1 MEDFPSLSYREIA
14 PSRQLACHIE
24 CYWFLTGTSGVPL
37 DCHRILPDGRME
49 IVVNLGAP
57 IRRVQPDGTV
67 ELQPRCMLV
76 GQMDQHVT
84 IRPEGRLDV
93 VGVRFRPAGAC
104 GFLCLPL
111 YQLRNQTVAAAEVL
125 SPFTDELE
133 EQLNEASCARQRV
146 SALES
151 SLLACSTQ
159 APRRDLL
166 LEAAVSRVL
175 ASAGQITV
183 DRLAQEIGV
192 GPREMERRFR
202 EKIGLGPKSLC
213 RIVRFQDV
221 FRRHGLAEEA
231 WAAVALECGYY
242 DQPHF
247 IKEFKRIT
255 GETPPELFSRL
266 DPVTGFFTQANRP
279 HW

>member
-1 MEDFPSLSYREIA
+1 MEDYLSLSYREIA
-14 PSRQLACHIE
+14 PSGRLAGHIE

-37 DCHRILPDGRME
+37 DSHRILPDGRME

-67 ELQPRCMLV
+67 ELQPRRMLV

-84 IRPEGRLDV
+84 IQPEGRLDV
-93 VGVRFRPAGAC
+93 VGVRFRPAGAF
-104 GFLCLPL
+104 GFLGLPL
-111 YQLRNQTVAAAEVL
+111 HRLRNQTVAAAEVL
-125 SPFTDELE
+125 SQSTQELE
-133 EQLNEASCARQRV
+133 EQLNEASSARQRV

-151 SLLACSTQ
+151 FLLACSPQ
-159 APRRDLL
+159 ASRCDLL

-175 ASAGQITV
+175 ASVGQITV
-183 DRLAQEIGV
+183 DGLAQEMRV
-192 GPREMERRFR
+192 GPRELERRFR

-221 FRRHGLAEEA
+221 FRRHGLAEDA

-255 GETPPELFSRL
+255 GETPPEFFSRL
-266 DPVTGFFTQANRP
+266 DPVTGFFTKAG
-279 HW
+279 